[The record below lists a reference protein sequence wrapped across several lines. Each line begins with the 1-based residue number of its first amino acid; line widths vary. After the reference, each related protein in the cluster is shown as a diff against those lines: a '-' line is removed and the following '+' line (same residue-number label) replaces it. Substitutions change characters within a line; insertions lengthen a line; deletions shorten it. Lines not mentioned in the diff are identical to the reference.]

1 MDKVILTSTRI
12 VGIFLLFIVPL
23 LGGAQA
29 QEEEVLK
36 LLNQVRSNPQ
46 GFMTSHVKD
55 YLKENNLNNNSYA
68 KSLVADLKR
77 CKKMGELQLSQP
89 LTEVARSHAH
99 DMGKTASVG
108 HTSSDGT
115 PFNERIRNNAKA
127 KGMIAENC
135 EYGHNT
141 ALDIVMALL
150 IDDGIKSLGHRKNIL
165 EPKYRWVGIAIEP
178 HKTYRT
184 NCVMDFAESF

>member
-1 MDKVILTSTRI
+1 LNKLILTATRI
-12 VGIFLLFIVPL
+12 VAIFLLLLFPL
-23 LGGAQA
+23 LADTQA

-36 LLNQVRSNPQ
+36 LLNQVRTNPQ
-46 GFMTSHVKD
+46 GFITLVQD

-77 CKKMGELQLSQP
+77 CKKMGELQLSKP
-89 LTEVARSHAH
+89 LTEVARSHAN
-99 DMGKTASVG
+99 DMGKTGSVG

-115 PFNERIRNNAKA
+115 PFNERIRNKAKA

-135 EYGHNT
+135 EYGHDT